1 VSFNIRHLKGR
12 QALSLESAVKG
23 CVRNGDERCKEF
35 IYKSCYGYVRAITL
49 RYVKNEYDAEEL
61 TNESFVRAFNK
72 MVMFSSVD
80 SGERFEKAFRSWLA
94 RIAVNISIDFLRAQK
109 QLVALDDVNEGELEP
124 QHVDVSGN
132 LHVEDIMKLLAQLP
146 EIQRAIFNLY
156 EVEGYSHEEV
166 SALLSI
172 PESTSRT
179 YLTRAKKK
187 LRKLY
192 LASINITA
200 GFE

>member
-1 VSFNIRHLKGR
+1 M
-12 QALSLESAVKG
+12 
-23 CVRNGDERCKEF
+23 
-35 IYKSCYGYVRAITL
+35 

-61 TNESFVRAFNK
+61 TNESFIRAFGK
-72 MVMFSSVD
+72 IRTFSSGD
-80 SGERFEKAFRSWLA
+80 TGERFERSFRAWLA

-109 QLVALDDVNEGELEP
+109 QFVALDSISEGDFEQQRVE
-124 QHVDVSGN
+124 VSGD
-132 LHVEDIMKLLAQLP
+132 LHVADIMKLLAQLP
-146 EIQRAIFNLY
+146 DIQRTIFNLY

-166 SALLSI
+166 ATLLGI

-192 LASINITA
+192 LASTNITSRY
-200 GFE
+200 

>member
-1 VSFNIRHLKGR
+1 M
-12 QALSLESAVKG
+12 
-23 CVRNGDERCKEF
+23 
-35 IYKSCYGYVRAITL
+35 RAITL

>member
-1 VSFNIRHLKGR
+1 MKGR
-12 QALSLESAVKG
+12 HALSLESAVKG
-23 CVRNGDERCKEF
+23 CAQDGDERSKEF
-35 IYKSCYGYVRAITL
+35 IYKACYGYVRAITL
-49 RYVKNEYDAEEL
+49 RYVKNEHDAEEL
-61 TNESFVRAFNK
+61 TNESFIRAFSKIGTFN
-72 MVMFSSVD
+72 STE
-80 SGERFEKAFRSWLA
+80 SGERLEKSFRAWLA
-94 RIAVNISIDFLRAQK
+94 RIAVNISIDFLRARK
-109 QLVALDDVNEGELEP
+109 QLLALDEVSEGDLE
-124 QHVDVSGN
+124 QQRVEVSGE

-200 GFE
+200 GI

>member
-1 VSFNIRHLKGR
+1 M
-12 QALSLESAVKG
+12 
-23 CVRNGDERCKEF
+23 
-35 IYKSCYGYVRAITL
+35 

-61 TNESFVRAFNK
+61 TNESFIRAFGK
-72 MVMFSSVD
+72 VGTFSSGD
-80 SGERFEKAFRSWLA
+80 AGERFEKSFRAWLA

-109 QLVALDDVNEGELEP
+109 QFVPLDEINEGEI
-124 QHVDVSGN
+124 QQQSVAVSGD

-166 SALLSI
+166 SVLLAI

-187 LRKLY
+187 LRQLY
-192 LASINITA
+192 LASTNITA
-200 GFE
+200 GF

>member
-1 VSFNIRHLKGR
+1 MSFNIRYLKGSN
-12 QALSLESAVKG
+12 AFSLESAVRRCAQK
-23 CVRNGDERCKEF
+23 GDERSKEF
-35 IYKSCYGYVRAITL
+35 IYKNCYGYLKAITM

-61 TNESFVRAFNK
+61 TNESFIRAFGK
-72 MVMFSSVD
+72 MGTFRSND
-80 SGERFEKAFRSWLA
+80 EGERFEKSFRAWLA

-109 QLVALDDVNEGELEP
+109 QFVALDNVSEGEFDQQRVE
-124 QHVDVSGN
+124 VTGN
-132 LHVEDIMKLLAQLP
+132 LHVEDIMKLLFQLP
-146 EIQRAIFNLY
+146 EIQRTIFNLY

-166 SALLSI
+166 STLLGI

-192 LASINITA
+192 LASIDITA
-200 GFE
+200 RY

>member
-1 VSFNIRHLKGR
+1 MSLNIRYLKGKH
-12 QALSLESAVKG
+12 ALSLESAVKG
-23 CVRNGDERCKEF
+23 CAQTGDERSKEYV
-35 IYKSCYGYVRAITL
+35 YKKCYGYIRAVTV
-49 RYVKNEYDAEEL
+49 RYVKNLYDAEEL
-61 TNESFVRAFNK
+61 TNESFIRAFNK
-72 MVMFSSVD
+72 IATFNCEE
-80 SGERFEKAFRSWLA
+80 SGERFEKSFRAWLA

-109 QLVALDDVNEGELEP
+109 QFLALDDVNEGEIEQQQVEVAGKLY
-124 QHVDVSGN
+124 VD
-132 LHVEDIMKLLAQLP
+132 DILKLLAQLP

-166 SALLSI
+166 SALLDI

-192 LASINITA
+192 LESINITA
-200 GFE
+200 

>member
-1 VSFNIRHLKGR
+1 VSFNIRYLKGGD
-12 QALSLESAVKG
+12 ALSLEGAVRRCAQK
-23 CVRNGDERCKEF
+23 GDERSKEF
-35 IYKSCYGYVRAITL
+35 IYKQCYGYVRAITM
-49 RYVKNEYDAEEL
+49 RYLKNEYDAEEL
-61 TNESFVRAFNK
+61 TNESFMRAFGKIGTFNSND
-72 MVMFSSVD
+72 V
-80 SGERFEKAFRSWLA
+80 GERFEKSFRAWLA

-109 QLVALDDVNEGELEP
+109 QFVSLDNISAGEFE
-124 QHVDVSGN
+124 QQRVEVTGD
-132 LHVEDIMKLLAQLP
+132 LHVEDIMKLLGQLP

-166 SALLSI
+166 ATLLGI

-192 LASINITA
+192 LASIDITPRH
-200 GFE
+200 

>member
-1 VSFNIRHLKGR
+1 M
-12 QALSLESAVKG
+12 
-23 CVRNGDERCKEF
+23 
-35 IYKSCYGYVRAITL
+35 
-49 RYVKNEYDAEEL
+49 RYLKNEYDAEEL
-61 TNESFVRAFNK
+61 TNESFIRAFGK
-72 MVMFSSVD
+72 VGTFSSGD
-80 SGERFEKAFRSWLA
+80 TGERFEKSFRAWLA

-109 QLVALDDVNEGELEP
+109 QFLALDDINEGEIQQRVE
-124 QHVDVSGN
+124 VSSD
-132 LHVEDIMKLLAQLP
+132 LHVADIMKLLAQLP

-166 SALLSI
+166 SEMLAI

-192 LASINITA
+192 LASTNITA
-200 GFE
+200 GF